1 METPST
7 QTRGKH
13 EPGTPT
19 RAEDARAEDARAGER
34 GAGPGSPGRLAV
46 NDVRVAF
53 GGIVALDGPSFEVQ
67 RGEICGL
74 IGPNGAGKT
83 TLFNCVSGLY
93 RPRSGSISLGEVD
106 VLALRPDQVAK
117 AGIARTFQNVGLFQ
131 TQTVLENVMVG
142 AIHRTRAGI
151 TATAL
156 GLPLVAREERRERD
170 KARSI
175 LDGLGLAPFED
186 RLAAG
191 LPLGT
196 LKRIELARALMLEPR
211 LLMLDEP
218 ANGLTH
224 EEVEELAGVIG
235 RLRDDHGFSVV
246 LVEHHMG
253 MVMSICDHV
262 VVLNLGKKIAD
273 GPPDAVRRNQDVID
287 AYLGSA

>member
-1 METPST
+1 MNDST
-7 QTRGKH
+7 VLEGRPAGRAPDTRGT
-13 EPGTPT
+13 G
-19 RAEDARAEDARAGER
+19 
-34 GAGPGSPGRLAV
+34 GSSVPPPATLTID
-46 NDVRVAF
+46 DVHLRF
-53 GGIVALDGPSFEVQ
+53 GGIVALDGPSFEVSS
-67 RGEICGL
+67 GEICGL

-93 RPRSGSISLGEVD
+93 KPDSGAITLGDTD
-106 VLALRPDQVAK
+106 VLTLRADEVAGV
-117 AGIARTFQNVGLFQ
+117 GIARTFQNVGLFT
-131 TQTVLENVMVG
+131 TQTVLENVLAG

-156 GLPLVAREERRERD
+156 ALPSVRREERRERE
-170 KARSI
+170 KARAI
-175 LDGLGLAPFED
+175 LDRLGLAHYENHP
-186 RLAAG
+186 ATG

-224 EEVEELAGVIG
+224 EEVAELADLVKT
-235 RLRDDHGFSVV
+235 LRAEHGFSVL

-253 MVMSICDHV
+253 MVMSICDQL
-262 VVLNLGKKIAD
+262 VVLNFGRKIAD
-273 GPPDAVRRNQDVID
+273 GLPATVREDEAVVD